1 MRRLFLGL
9 CAVAFMTGLAA
20 TAASGDGGP
29 SPGISWGWDGV
40 LARNGQVRYVTL
52 PAGRTSVLAVVRVRD
67 GRVLR
72 FRSIRDTYGVP
83 LVAYDGTGGG
93 VSRDGR
99 RLVLSRQAEAL
110 SDGATTR
117 FLLLGTRQLQI
128 KARVALY
135 GVFSFDALS
144 PDASTLY
151 LIQHLPGRNYTR
163 YQVRA
168 YDLEARRL
176 LRRAIVDP
184 NEPDERMSGQPLR
197 RAESNDGRWAYT
209 LYTNPGSHPF
219 IHALDTVDRTAVCI
233 DLEWHGSQDRLWTL
247 RLVPTRD
254 GAKLRLVNGR
264 GQVVMSV
271 DAPQV

>member
-9 CAVAFMTGLAA
+9 CAVVFMTGLAA

-52 PAGRTSVLAVVRVRD
+52 PAARNSVLAVVRVRD

-72 FRSIRDTYGVP
+72 FRSIRDAYGVP

-93 VSRDGR
+93 VSRDGKT
-99 RLVLSRQAEAL
+99 LVLSRPARSLGAR
-110 SDGATTR
+110 ATTA
-117 FLLLGTRQLQI
+117 FAVLGTQRLRT
-128 KARVALY
+128 KAVITVN
-135 GVFSFDALS
+135 GVFSYDALS

-163 YQVRA
+163 YEVRA

-176 LRRAIVDP
+176 LPRAIVDP

-197 RAESNDGRWAYT
+197 RAESADGRWTFT

-219 IHALDTVDRTAVCI
+219 IHALDTVDRRAVCI
-233 DLEWHGSQDRLWTL
+233 DLEWRGSQDRLWTL
-247 RLVPTRD
+247 RLIPTRD
-254 GAKLRLVNGR
+254 GAKLRLVNRR

>member
-9 CAVAFMTGLAA
+9 CAVVLMTGLAA
-20 TAASGDGGP
+20 TAASGNGGP

-52 PAGRTSVLAVVRVRD
+52 PAARNSVLAVVRVRD

-72 FRSIRDTYGVP
+72 FRSIRDAYGVP

-93 VSRDGR
+93 VSRDGKT
-99 RLVLSRQAEAL
+99 LVLSRPARSL
-110 SDGATTR
+110 GARATSA
-117 FLLLGTRQLQI
+117 FAVLGTQKLRT
-128 KARVALY
+128 KAIVTVN
-135 GVFSFDALS
+135 GVFSYDALS

-151 LIQHLPGRNYTR
+151 LVQHLPGRNYTR

-176 LRRAIVDP
+176 LPGAIVDP

-197 RAESNDGRWAYT
+197 RAESADGRWAYT

-233 DLEWHGSQDRLWTL
+233 DLEWHGTQDRLWTL

>member
-1 MRRLFLGL
+1 MRRLCLGL
-9 CAVAFMTGLAA
+9 CAVVLMTAWAA

-29 SPGISWGWDGV
+29 SPGVSWGWDGV

-52 PAGRTSVLAVVRVRD
+52 PGARSTVLAVVRVRD
-67 GRVLR
+67 GRVLN
-72 FRSIRDTYGVP
+72 FRWIRGSYGVP

-93 VSRDGR
+93 ISRDGR
-99 RLVLSRQAEAL
+99 TLVLALAAQRLGAQATSRFAVI
-110 SDGATTR
+110 
-117 FLLLGTRQLQI
+117 GTRKLE
-128 KARVALY
+128 ARAMVTVE
-135 GVFSFDALS
+135 GIFSYDALS

-168 YDLEARRL
+168 YDLEAHRL
-176 LRRAIVDP
+176 LPGAIVDP
-184 NEPDERMSGQPLR
+184 KEPDERMSGQPLR
-197 RAESNDGRWAYT
+197 RAESADGRWAYT
-209 LYTNPGSHPF
+209 LYTSPGSHPF
-219 IHALDTVDRTAVCI
+219 IHVLDTVDRTAVCI
-233 DLEWHGSQDRLWTL
+233 DLEWNGSQDRLWTL

-254 GAKLRLVNGR
+254 GAKLRLVNRR

>member
-1 MRRLFLGL
+1 VVLTT
-9 CAVAFMTGLAA
+9 AWAA

-29 SPGISWGWDGV
+29 SPGVSWGWDGV
-40 LARNGQVRYVTL
+40 LTRNGQVRYVTL
-52 PAGRTSVLAVVRVRD
+52 PAARNSVLAIVRARD

-72 FRSIRDTYGVP
+72 SRLIRGAYGVP

-93 VSRDGR
+93 ISRDGR
-99 RLVLSRQAEAL
+99 RLVLSQPTETFA
-110 SDGATTR
+110 DGATTR
-117 FLLLGTRQLQI
+117 FLVLGTRQLQI
-128 KARVALY
+128 KATVALN
-135 GVFSFDALS
+135 GVFSYDALS

-168 YDLEARRL
+168 YDLDAGRL
-176 LRRAIVDP
+176 LQRVIVDP
-184 NEPDERMSGQPLR
+184 REPDERMSGQPLR
-197 RAESNDGRWAYT
+197 RAESADGRWAYT
-209 LYTNPGSHPF
+209 LYTSPGSHPF

-233 DLEWHGSQDRLWTL
+233 DLDWHGSQDRLWML

-254 GAKLRLVNGR
+254 GAKLRLINSR

-271 DAPQV
+271 KAPD

>member
-1 MRRLFLGL
+1 MRRLSLGL
-9 CAVAFMTGLAA
+9 CAVMAAAACAA

-29 SPGISWGWDGV
+29 SPGVSWGWDGV

-52 PAGRTSVLAVVRVRD
+52 PTVRDSVLAVVRVRD

-72 FRSIRDTYGVP
+72 FRPLRGAYGVP

-99 RLVLSRQAEAL
+99 RLVLSQQAETLA
-110 SDGATTR
+110 DGARTR
-117 FLLLGTRQLQI
+117 FLVLGTRQLQV
-128 KARVALY
+128 KARVTLN
-135 GVFSFDALS
+135 GVFSYDALA

-151 LIQHLPGRNYTR
+151 LIEHLPGRDRTR

-168 YDLEARRL
+168 YDLAAGRL
-176 LRRAIVDP
+176 LQRAIVDRR
-184 NEPDERMSGQPLR
+184 EPDERMSGQPLR
-197 RAESNDGRWAYT
+197 RAESADGRWAYT

-219 IHALDTVDRTAVCI
+219 IHALDTVGRKAVCI
-233 DLEWHGSQDRLWTL
+233 DLEWRGSQDRLWEL

-254 GAKLRLVNGR
+254 GERLHLVGR
-264 GQVVMSV
+264 KGRVVMSV
-271 DAPQV
+271 DAP